1 MIAWLQQPSANDD
14 LRLGGGLPG
23 WVRPALAHKPGV
35 VFENGWGVVADVG
48 LLEWNDSAYA
58 IAVIS
63 NQVDWNDFERA
74 MSIISRFS
82 QAAFAYSVKE

>member
-1 MIAWLQQPSANDD
+1 
-14 LRLGGGLPG
+14 
-23 WVRPALAHKPGV
+23 
-35 VFENGWGVVADVG
+35 VVADVG

>member
-1 MIAWLQQPSANDD
+1 L
-14 LRLGGGLPG
+14 
-23 WVRPALAHKPGV
+23 

-63 NQVDWNDFERA
+63 NQVDWNDFELA
-74 MSIISRFS
+74 MSMISRFS
-82 QAAFAYSVKE
+82 QAAFRYATR